1 MRFTNALLLASVA
14 WLGMESTGCNP
25 GDFNSV
31 LDQAPVVS
39 FGTSGSST
47 GALSVLALPPPAE
60 ANAKVAARMLV
71 SRTDQQYLAVADYDK
86 DGKVALHEVTDAT
99 ALANL
104 GTGNQGIVQSAAR
117 LSDGSIVLGTPH
129 FSASS
134 NVAIGRISILTLT
147 TQADGSLAFGIQ
159 PGATGTDH
167 FGMAVATGD
176 VTGQNAGLAAETV
189 VVADDSVSLI
199 EADGTIV
206 QTQCPEVALTNPN
219 LPSSY
224 AYRPVAV
231 GDLLAGGGDEI
242 ALGGQTSGQ
251 GAGMVVFLQFD
262 STGTLVCSPNGNVLQ
277 SPGPSISNNF
287 GTSLAVG
294 DYNGDGA
301 LDLAVGTPPDTVYVY
316 FGPLDG
322 VTDPSVTITSAAAS
336 TDFGRRV
343 ATFLVPGF
351 ATAQLLVSAPTA
363 AGGQGRVMLFDVSNG
378 ASAVPSTA
386 AVTTLFDSN
395 QGSNFGGSN
404 IGGLAFNTATCQP
417 GGATQLV
424 PWVSTNTDVL
434 TFFAYP
440 NGSADP
446 RCFAQKK

>member
-1 MRFTNALLLASVA
+1 MRIANALLLASITSLA
-14 WLGMESTGCNP
+14 MESAGCNP

-47 GALSVLALPPPAE
+47 GALSILALPPPAQ
-60 ANAKVAARMLV
+60 ANTQVAARMLV

-86 DGKVALHEVTDAT
+86 DGKVALHEVTGAT

-104 GTGNQGIVQSAAR
+104 GTGDQGIVQSAAR
-117 LSDGSIVLGTPH
+117 LSNGSIVLGTPH
-129 FSASS
+129 FSALS
-134 NVAIGRISILTLT
+134 NVAIGRISILALT
-147 TQADGSLAFGIQ
+147 TQADGSLTFGIQ
-159 PGATGTDH
+159 PGTTGTDH

-199 EADGTIV
+199 EADGTMV
-206 QTQCPEVALTNPN
+206 QALCPEVVLANPN

-242 ALGGQTSGQ
+242 VLGGHESGQ
-251 GAGMVVFLQFD
+251 LAGSVVFLQYGRA
-262 STGTLVCSPNGNVLQ
+262 GTLICSPGGNVLQ
-277 SPGPSISNNF
+277 SPGDATSNNF

-294 DYNGDGA
+294 DFNGDGA

-322 VTDPSVTITSAAAS
+322 VTLPSVNISAPAS

-343 ATFLVPGF
+343 ATFLVPGA

-363 AGGQGRVMLFDVSNG
+363 TGGQGRVLLFDISHG
-378 ASAVPSTA
+378 ASSVPSTA
-386 AVTTLFDSN
+386 AIATLFDSN
-395 QGSNFGGSN
+395 QGPNFGGSN

-417 GGATQLV
+417 GGSIRLV
-424 PWVSTNTDVL
+424 PWASTNTDIL

-440 NGSADP
+440 NGAADP